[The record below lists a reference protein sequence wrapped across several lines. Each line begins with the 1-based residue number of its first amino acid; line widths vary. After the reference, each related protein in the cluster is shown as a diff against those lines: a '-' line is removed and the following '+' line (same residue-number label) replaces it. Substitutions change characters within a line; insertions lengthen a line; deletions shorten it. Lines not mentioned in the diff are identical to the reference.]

1 MDVVV
6 LLALVPLVMLPL
18 FIWWLWCLIQALRIP
33 DSAWAAADQNK
44 LLYVVLMIFL
54 GVIGTIAYAAVARPA
69 LRSSGATI

>member
-18 FIWWLWCLIQALRIP
+18 FVWWIWCLIQALRIP
-33 DSAWAAADQNK
+33 DSAWATADQNK

-54 GVIGTIAYAAVARPA
+54 GVIGTIAYAVVARPA
-69 LRSSGATI
+69 LRNAGTTI